1 MVLVVSG
8 TAAERNDRRRERQR
22 GAGATRPAAAGG
34 EAALTFGRQEKR
46 RERERR
52 MDKTSLK
59 LRLPDGDLRKQ

>member
-1 MVLVVSG
+1 MVLVISG
-8 TAAERNDRRRERQR
+8 TAAERNDRRREPQR
-22 GAGATRPAAAGG
+22 AGATRPAAAGG